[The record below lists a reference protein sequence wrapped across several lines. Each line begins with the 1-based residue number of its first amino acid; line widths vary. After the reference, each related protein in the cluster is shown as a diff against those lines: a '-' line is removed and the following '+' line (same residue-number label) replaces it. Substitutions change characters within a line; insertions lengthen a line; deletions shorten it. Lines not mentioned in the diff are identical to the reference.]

1 MDVHGVVDDGAQP
14 LSGVQ
19 LHDAG
24 NHGRMNALIERR
36 TGEAARGVDQVSG
49 TGNARQRLL
58 DALELADRNAELLA
72 DARIGAGG
80 ARREGRARRRQRR
93 QRNAA
98 ACGQRRHQH
107 LPALTEAFLAADDVI
122 ERNENV
128 LAPVRAVLKHLHRRE
143 MAMADGDAGQMR
155 RDQRHGD
162 AEILFG
168 TDQMI
173 GIVGL
178 EGETEQRRDGAE
190 RDVALVPVEA
200 EADDLAAL
208 EGALA
213 DDAGV
218 NHRRRIRAGFGTGEA
233 KAGNVAA
240 VGETRQPPVL
250 LLLGAE
256 AHQEFT
262 GAERIRHHHGDGGD
276 QRARRNLADHFRV
289 RIRREA
295 EPAVLLRNNHA
306 EEFLRLDEIPGL
318 GRQVAPFP
326 VDCPVVE
333 HGAEFIDRAVEKR
346 LLFRRQRRGCV
357 LEKFRPVRIAS
368 EQIGIPPDIA
378 GLERLA
384 LGIRH
389 RRQNAARPGEDR
401 LGDGV
406 TAEAHR
412 VVLLFGQPRDL
423 AMARNQDPIKGNVS
437 FTLRF
442 ALKIKRNCLREVGDN
457 RRIAQE
463 FPKRDLQK
471 RDDPS
476 STGKRHKSGLACFRA
491 GTCG

>member
-1 MDVHGVVDDGAQP
+1 
-14 LSGVQ
+14 
-19 LHDAG
+19 
-24 NHGRMNALIERR
+24 MNALIERR
-36 TGEAARGVDQVSG
+36 TGEAARCVDQVSG
-49 TGNARQRLL
+49 TGNARQGLL

-72 DARIGAGG
+72 DTGIGSRG
-80 ARREGRARRRQRR
+80 ARRESRARGRQRR
-93 QRNAA
+93 QRDAA
-98 ACGQRRHQH
+98 AGGERRHQH
-107 LPALTEAFLAADDVI
+107 LPALTEPRLSADDVI

-128 LAPVRAVLKHLHRRE
+128 LAPVRPVLEHLHRRQ
-143 MAMADGDAGQMR
+143 MTVADGDARQMG

-162 AEILFG
+162 AEVFLRA
-168 TDQMI
+168 DQMI
-173 GIVGL
+173 GIMGL
-178 EGETEQRRDGAE
+178 ESEAEQRRHRAE
-190 RDVALVPVEA
+190 RDVALVPVETKT
-200 EADDLAAL
+200 DHLAAL
-208 EGALA
+208 ERALA

-218 NHRRRIRAGFGTGEA
+218 DHRRGIRARFGTRQSE
-233 KAGNVAA
+233 AGNIAA
-240 VGETRQPPVL
+240 VGEARQPFVL
-250 LLLGAE
+250 LLFGAE
-256 AHQEFT
+256 AHQEFA
-262 GAERIRHHHGDGGD
+262 GSERIRHHHGDGGD